1 VGGATVSLVVDGPH
15 GTITL
20 TAPTLASLVVQAT
33 ESVDG
38 ARIRRARKRVDVAL
52 ADGHA
57 RVSLELVARYGV
69 VLPELARGVQERVTD
84 ALATM
89 CGLVVDAVD
98 VDVEEIE

>member
-1 VGGATVSLVVDGPH
+1 VSLVLGGSH
-15 GTITL
+15 GTITV
-20 TAPTLASLVVQAT
+20 TAAALASLVVQAT

-38 ARIRRARKRVDVAL
+38 ARVRRARRRVDVAL
-52 ADGHA
+52 TDGQA

-69 VLPELARGVQERVTD
+69 VLPELARLVQERVTD